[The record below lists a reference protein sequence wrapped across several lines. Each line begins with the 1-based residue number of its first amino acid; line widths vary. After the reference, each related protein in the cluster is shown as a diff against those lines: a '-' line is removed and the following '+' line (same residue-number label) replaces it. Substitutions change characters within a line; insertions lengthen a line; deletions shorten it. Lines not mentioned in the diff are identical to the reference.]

1 MNLDP
6 YGQWSDEEIWKVA
19 EEVKLFSV
27 ICIPLVKRLK
37 WSAVWVK

>member
-19 EEVKLFSV
+19 EEVKLLKV
-27 ICIPLVKRLK
+27 ICITLEKYLRQN
-37 WSAVWVK
+37 AV